1 MKIHRKE
8 KPVVDFSLAGKVAV
22 ITGAS
27 RGIGEEMAKAFAEH
41 GAHCILVSRK
51 QEAVEAVAGAIRDR
65 GFSAEARACHMGRP
79 DQIEKLFDSI
89 RETHGTVNILVNN
102 AATNPHFGAMMDAD
116 AGMWDKIIDVNLKGP
131 FFMIQNAVRLMMAAG
146 KGGAILNISSINA
159 ESPGLMQGV
168 YSVSKAALVSM
179 TKVFAKELA
188 PFRIRV
194 NALLPGLTDT
204 KFSKALIDTKEIHD
218 YVVQQIPMG
227 RHAEPSEMAGAA
239 LYLVSDAASYTT
251 GACLAVDG
259 GILI

>member
-1 MKIHRKE
+1 M
-8 KPVVDFSLAGKVAV
+8 VDFSLKGKIAV

-27 RGIGEEMAKAFAEH
+27 RGIGRAMAKAFAEH

-51 QEAVEAVAGAIRDR
+51 PDLLEAVVGEIREM
-65 GFSAEARACHMGRP
+65 GFGAEAIACHMGYEE
-79 DQIEKLFDSI
+79 QIDGLFKTIQD
-89 RETHGTVNILVNN
+89 RHGRVDILVNN
-102 AATNPHFGAMMDAD
+102 AATNPHFGNMLDAD

-131 FFMIQNAVRLMMAAG
+131 FFMIKKAAPMMIKTG
-146 KGGAILNISSINA
+146 GGAILNIASINA
-159 ESPGLMQGV
+159 RRPGLMQGV

-179 TKVFAKELA
+179 TEVFAKELA
-188 PFRIRV
+188 PFKIRV

-204 KFSKALIDTKEIHD
+204 DFASALIKNKEIHD
-218 YVVQQIPMG
+218 FVVNQIPMG

-251 GACLAVDG
+251 GVSLACDG

>member
-1 MKIHRKE
+1 M
-8 KPVVDFSLAGKVAV
+8 VDFSLKGKIAV

-27 RGIGEEMAKAFAEH
+27 RGIGRAMAMAFAEH

-51 QEAVEAVAGAIRDR
+51 SDLLEGVVGEIRQK
-65 GFSAEARACHMGRP
+65 GFNAEAIACHMGYE
-79 DQIEKLFDSI
+79 DQIDGLFKTI
-89 RETHGTVNILVNN
+89 QERHGRVDILVNN
-102 AATNPHFGAMMDAD
+102 AATNPHFGNMLDAD

-131 FFMIQNAVRLMMAAG
+131 FFMIKKAAPMMMKTG
-146 KGGAILNISSINA
+146 GGAILNIASINA
-159 ESPGLMQGV
+159 RRPGLMQGV

-179 TKVFAKELA
+179 TEVFAKELA
-188 PFRIRV
+188 PFKIRV

-204 KFSKALIDTKEIHD
+204 DFASALIKNKEIHD
-218 YVVQQIPMG
+218 FVVKQIPMG

-251 GACLAVDG
+251 GISLACDG